1 VTDECVQMI
10 GTSARLELG
19 GYYSIYDLLVGMMLP
34 SGNDAAVCLSLHI
47 NYLITKGKTM
57 FMK

>member
-1 VTDECVQMI
+1 MI
-10 GTSARLELG
+10 GTSAKLEVG
-19 GYYSIYDLLVGMMLP
+19 AFYSIYDLLVGMLLP
-34 SGNDAAVCLSLHI
+34 SGNDAAVCLSLHF